1 MPFGISTMNLV
12 AFVIEVIV
20 ISLVLWASG
29 RALVGGKKAKF
40 TDAIWITV
48 LGLLVGAAVQNIIPL
63 VGWFLAL
70 IIWLA
75 LIKHFFDAGWGKA
88 LLIALLAIIIFI
100 VIAAALSLLL
110 GIVLLGFLG
119 F

>member
-1 MPFGISTMNLV
+1 MPFGISTTMV
-12 AFVIEVIV
+12 AALIVEVVV

-29 RALVGGKKAKF
+29 RALVGKEKAKF

-48 LGLLVGAAVQNIIPL
+48 LGLIVGAVVQNIIPFLGWLL
-63 VGWFLAL
+63 VL

-75 LIKHFFDAGWGKA
+75 LIRHFFDTGWGRA
-88 LLIALLAIIIFI
+88 FLIALLAIIIF
-100 VIAAALSLLL
+100 VVTAVVLGLLF

>member
-1 MPFGISTMNLV
+1 MPFGISTMMIAALIV
-12 AFVIEVIV
+12 EVIV

-29 RALVGGKKAKF
+29 RALVGKEKAKF

-48 LGLLVGAAVQNIIPL
+48 LGLIVGAVVQNIVPFL
-63 VGWFLAL
+63 GWLLAL

-75 LIKHFFDAGWGKA
+75 LIRHFFDTGWGRA
-88 LLIALLAIIIFI
+88 FLIALLAIIIF
-100 VIAAALSLLL
+100 VVTAVVLGLLFGIA
-110 GIVLLGFLG
+110 LLGFLG